1 MQSVIENT
9 DLPTPLQQRCAWQ
22 TIIIE
27 LTDMKDHVMSSRGCV
42 QVPLDLHFQS
52 GGAFETSTSLLCF
65 KSACTSIPRNYWLL
79 VWRGRILKDS
89 ESHWQCCLYSS
100 ADRKPRSLLMILLHT
115 LKYFLFNLLLTPHMM
130 IAFAKCWRSRT
141 PCSFYRHC
149 SIVLMLLHAHRGG
162 CWFVTC
168 IVNLSILQWIVVLSP
183 WNEKII
189 KLMSMFI
196 SKKE

>member
-27 LTDMKDHVMSSRGCV
+27 LTDMKDHVMSGRGCV
-42 QVPLDLHFQS
+42 QVPLYLHFQS
-52 GGAFETSTSLLCF
+52 GGCIWNQHFFALLEVCINSKKWLTACLERQHFKRQWISLTMLSVF
-65 KSACTSIPRNYWLL
+65 Q
-79 VWRGRILKDS
+79 
-89 ESHWQCCLYSS
+89 HWQETEGHCWWYYF
-100 ADRKPRSLLMILLHT
+100 ILHT
-115 LKYFLFNLLLTPHMM
+115 YCLFNLLLTPNMV

-149 SIVLMLLHAHRGG
+149 STVLILLHAHRGG
-162 CWFVTC
+162 CWFVIC
-168 IVNLSILQWIVVLSP
+168 IVNLSILQWIVALSH